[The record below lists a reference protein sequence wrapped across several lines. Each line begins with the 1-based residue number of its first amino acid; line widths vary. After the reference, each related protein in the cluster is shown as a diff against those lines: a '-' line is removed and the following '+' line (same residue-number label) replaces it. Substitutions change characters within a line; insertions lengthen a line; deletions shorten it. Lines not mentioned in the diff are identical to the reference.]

1 MKCRVLL
8 PDKALGKNV
17 ASVCINL
24 TRKLEKAWQLR
35 KKKKAEGKI
44 FLRGGLWQANDR
56 VQPGAERTLEV
67 FAYKLP
73 FKVSILQD

>member
-1 MKCRVLL
+1 MKRTVLL
-8 PDKALGKNV
+8 PDKALGKNM

-24 TRKLEKAWQLR
+24 TRLARAWQLGE
-35 KKKKAEGKI
+35 KKKAEGKI
-44 FLRGGLWQANDR
+44 FLRSGLWQANDG

-73 FKVSILQD
+73 FKVSIL

>member
-1 MKCRVLL
+1 MKHMVLL
-8 PDKALGKNV
+8 PDKALGKNM
-17 ASVCINL
+17 ALVCINL
-24 TRKLEKAWQLR
+24 TRKLARAWQLGE
-35 KKKKAEGKI
+35 KKKAEGKI
-44 FLRGGLWQANDR
+44 FLRSGLWQANDG